1 MDAFAVLKFGGFGE
15 LLESNDDGG
24 VGSRM
29 VGGPVNSLNGD
40 DVLLPTDNDDDVYL
54 RQADAVD
61 DI

>member
-40 DVLLPTDNDDDVYL
+40 VLLPTNDDDDVYL

>member
-1 MDAFAVLKFGGFGE
+1 
-15 LLESNDDGG
+15 LLESNDEGG

-40 DVLLPTDNDDDVYL
+40 VLLPTNDDDDVYL